1 MSSDIKIKVQS
12 FGRFLSNM
20 VMPNI
25 GAFIAWGIITALF
38 IPTGWLPNE
47 TLAKLV
53 GPMITYLLPLLIGY
67 TGGKLVGGERGGV
80 VGAITTMGVI
90 VGADMPMF
98 LGSMI
103 AGPLG
108 GWAIKKFDVWVD
120 GKIKSG
126 FEMLVNNFSAGIIGM
141 ILFIPTGWLPNET
154 LAKLVGPMITYLLPL
169 LIGYTGGKL
178 VGGERGGVVGA
189 ITTMGVIVGADM
201 PMFLGSMIAGP
212 LGGWAIKKFDVWV
225 DGKIKSGFE
234 MLVNNFS
241 AGIIGMILA
250 ILAFLGIGP
259 AVEVLSKILAAGV
272 NFMVAHEMLPLASIF
287 VEPAK
292 ILFLNNAINHGIF
305 SPLGIQQSHELGKSI
320 FFLIEANP
328 GPGMGV
334 LLAYMFFGRGSAK
347 QSAGGAA
354 IIHFLGG
361 IHEIYFPY
369 VLMNPRLILAVI
381 LGGMTGVFTLTI
393 LNGGLV
399 SPASPGSILA
409 VLAMTPKG
417 AYFANIA
424 AIIAAMAVSFVV
436 AAVLLKTSKV
446 KEEDDIEAA
455 TRRMQDMKAQSK
467 GGATPLAAGDVA
479 NDLSHV
485 RKIIVACDAGM
496 GSSAMGA
503 GVLRKKVQ
511 DAGLSN
517 ISVTNSAINNLPPDV
532 DLVITHRD
540 LTERAMRQVPQA
552 QHISLTNFLDSGLY
566 TSLTERL
573 VSAQRHTDNE
583 EKVRDSLKDSFDAS
597 DTNLFKLGAENIF
610 LGRKAATKEEAI
622 LFAGEQLVKGGY
634 VEPEY
639 VQAMLDREK
648 LTSTYL
654 GESIAVPHGTIEAKD
669 RVLKTGIVFCQ
680 YPEGVR
686 FGEEEDEVARLVI
699 GIAARNNEH
708 IQVITSLTNALDD
721 ESVIERLAKTTSVE
735 EVLTLLKA

>member
-1 MSSDIKIKVQS
+1 MFSPDVKVGVQN

-38 IPTGWLPNE
+38 IPTGWIPNP

-53 GPMITYLLPLLIGY
+53 GPMITYLLPLLIGF
-67 TGGKLVGGERGGV
+67 TGGRLVGGDRGGV

-98 LGSMI
+98 LGAMI

-108 GWAIKKFDVWVD
+108 GWCIKRFDRWVD

-141 ILFIPTGWLPNET
+141 L
-154 LAKLVGPMITYLLPL
+154 LALLSFL
-169 LIGYTGGKL
+169 
-178 VGGERGGVVGA
+178 A
-189 ITTMGVIVGADM
+189 I
-201 PMFLGSMIAGP
+201 GP
-212 LGGWAIKKFDVWV
+212 L
-225 DGKIKSGFE
+225 
-234 MLVNNFS
+234 
-241 AGIIGMILA
+241 
-250 ILAFLGIGP
+250 
-259 AVEVLSKILAAGV
+259 VEALSKLLAAGV
-272 NFMVAHEMLPLASIF
+272 HIMVIHNLLPLASIF

-305 SPLGIQQSHELGKSI
+305 SPLGIQQATEAGKSI

-334 LLAYMFFGRGSAK
+334 LIAYMVFGRGSAK

-369 VLMNPRLILAVI
+369 VLMNPRLLLAVI
-381 LGGMTGVFTLTI
+381 LGGMTGVFTLTV

-399 SPASPGSILA
+399 SPASPGSIIA

-417 AYFANIA
+417 AYFANIS
-424 AIIAAMAVSFVV
+424 AIVLAFLVSFVV
-436 AAVLLKTSKV
+436 SAILLKSSKV
-446 KEEDDIEAA
+446 KDEDDLEEA
-455 TRRMQDMKAQSK
+455 TRRVQDMKAQSK
-467 GGATPLAAGDVA
+467 GGKPAAAGVA
-479 NDLSHV
+479 GDLSTV

-511 DAGLSN
+511 DAGLSHVA
-517 ISVTNSAINNLPPDV
+517 VTNTAINNLPDDV

-540 LTERAMRQVPQA
+540 LTERAIRQVPHA

-566 TSLTERL
+566 TDLVARL
-573 VSAQRHTDNE
+573 LEVSKTGNE
-583 EKVRDSLKDSFDAS
+583 KEKVITAPAESPLAEAENG
-597 DTNLFKLGAENIF
+597 NLFRMSAENIF
-610 LGRKAATKEEAI
+610 LGLTATNKEQAI
-622 LFAGEQLVKGGY
+622 RFAGEQLVKGGY
-634 VEPEY
+634 VQPEY
-639 VQAMLDREK
+639 VEAMLAREQ

-680 YPEGVR
+680 YPAGIR
-686 FGEEEDEVARLVI
+686 WGEDEDDTARLVI

-708 IQVITSLTNALDD
+708 INVITKLTTALDED
-721 ESVIERLAKTTSVE
+721 GVIDRLANTTSVE
-735 EVLTLLKA
+735 EVLQIIRG

>member
-141 ILFIPTGWLPNET
+141 IL
-154 LAKLVGPMITYLLPL
+154 
-169 LIGYTGGKL
+169 
-178 VGGERGGVVGA
+178 
-189 ITTMGVIVGADM
+189 
-201 PMFLGSMIAGP
+201 
-212 LGGWAIKKFDVWV
+212 
-225 DGKIKSGFE
+225 
-234 MLVNNFS
+234 
-241 AGIIGMILA
+241 A

-272 NFMVAHEMLPLASIF
+272 NFMVAHDMLPLASIF

-305 SPLGIQQSHELGKSI
+305 SPLGIQQSHDLGKSI

-381 LGGMTGVFTLTI
+381 LGGMTGVFTLTL

-424 AIIAAMAVSFVV
+424 AIVAAMAVSFVV
-436 AAVLLKTSKV
+436 SAVLLKTSKV

-503 GVLRKKVQ
+503 GVLRKKVH

-517 ISVTNSAINNLPPDV
+517 ISVTNCAINNLPPDV

-573 VSAQRHTDNE
+573 VAAQRHTDNE

-721 ESVIERLAKTTSVE
+721 ESVIECLAKTTSVE

>member
-1 MSSDIKIKVQS
+1 MSSSDIKIKVQN

-47 TLAKLV
+47 TMARLV

-67 TGGKLVGGERGGV
+67 TGGRLVGGDRGGV

-108 GWAIKKFDVWVD
+108 GWAIKKFDSVVD

-141 ILFIPTGWLPNET
+141 L
-154 LAKLVGPMITYLLPL
+154 
-169 LIGYTGGKL
+169 
-178 VGGERGGVVGA
+178 
-189 ITTMGVIVGADM
+189 
-201 PMFLGSMIAGP
+201 
-212 LGGWAIKKFDVWV
+212 
-225 DGKIKSGFE
+225 
-234 MLVNNFS
+234 
-241 AGIIGMILA
+241 LA
-250 ILAFLGIGP
+250 ILAFLAIGP
-259 AVEVLSKILAAGV
+259 LVQGLSHILAAGV
-272 NFMVAHEMLPLASIF
+272 NLMVQNNLLPLTSIF

-305 SPLGIQQSHELGKSI
+305 SPLGIQQASEAGKSI

-334 LLAYMFFGRGSAK
+334 LMAYMFFGRGNAK

-369 VLMNPRLILAVI
+369 VLMNPRLIIAVI
-381 LGGMTGVFTLTI
+381 LGGMTGVFTLTL

-424 AIIAAMAVSFVV
+424 AIVAAFAVSFVV
-436 AAVLLKTSKV
+436 SAILLKTSKV
-446 KEEDDIEAA
+446 KEDDDIEAA
-455 TRRMQDMKAQSK
+455 ARRVNEMKAQSK
-467 GGATPLAAGDVA
+467 GQNGTPVTGGADGM
-479 NDLSHV
+479 NSDLSHV
-485 RKIIVACDAGM
+485 HKIIVACDAGM

-503 GVLRKKVQ
+503 GVLRKKVN
-511 DAGLSN
+511 DAGLTN
-517 ISVTNSAINNLPPDV
+517 ISVTNTAINNLPGDV

-540 LTERAMRQVPQA
+540 LTERAMRQAPHA

-566 TSLTERL
+566 TDLTSRL
-573 VSAQRHTDNE
+573 VDANRSAGHR
-583 EKVRDSLKDSFDAS
+583 EKVTAALSDSYDDSQEH
-597 DTNLFKLGAENIF
+597 LFKLSAANIF
-610 LGRKAATKEEAI
+610 LGNQATQKEQAI
-622 LFAGEQLVKGGY
+622 RFAGEQLVKGGY

-639 VQAMLDREK
+639 VEAMLDREK
-648 LTSTYL
+648 LTPTYL

-669 RVLKTGIVFCQ
+669 RVLKTGVVFCQ

-686 FGEEEDEVARLVI
+686 FGDDEDDIARLVI

-721 ESVIERLAKTTSVE
+721 ESVIARLASTTDVQ
-735 EVLTLLKA
+735 EVLDLLSGKKPA

>member
-1 MSSDIKIKVQS
+1 MLSPDIKIKVQN

-38 IPTGWLPNE
+38 IPTGWFPNE

-67 TGGKLVGGERGGV
+67 TGGRLVFGERGGV

-90 VGADMPMF
+90 VGTDIPMF
-98 LGSMI
+98 LGAMI
-103 AGPLG
+103 VGPLG
-108 GWAIKKFDVWVD
+108 GWAIKRFDRMVD

-141 ILFIPTGWLPNET
+141 L
-154 LAKLVGPMITYLLPL
+154 
-169 LIGYTGGKL
+169 
-178 VGGERGGVVGA
+178 
-189 ITTMGVIVGADM
+189 
-201 PMFLGSMIAGP
+201 
-212 LGGWAIKKFDVWV
+212 
-225 DGKIKSGFE
+225 
-234 MLVNNFS
+234 
-241 AGIIGMILA
+241 LA
-250 ILAFLGIGP
+250 ILSFLAIGP
-259 AVEVLSKILAAGV
+259 LVEVFSQVLASGV
-272 NFMVAHEMLPLASIF
+272 NLMVQNNLLPFTSIF

-305 SPLGIQQSHELGKSI
+305 SPLGIQQATETGKSI

-334 LLAYMFFGRGSAK
+334 LMAYMFFGRGNAKESAP
-347 QSAGGAA
+347 GAA

-369 VLMNPRLILAVI
+369 VLMNPRLIIAVI
-381 LGGMTGVFTLTI
+381 LGGMTGVFTLSV
-393 LNGGLV
+393 LGGGLV

-417 AYFANIA
+417 AYFANLAAIA
-424 AIIAAMAVSFVV
+424 AAFAVSFIVS
-436 AAVLLKTSKV
+436 AILLKSTKQ
-446 KEEDDIEAA
+446 KEEDLSDA
-455 TRRMQDMKAQSK
+455 TRRMQEMKASSK
-467 GGATPLAAGDVA
+467 GTATNAGISGDM
-479 NDLSHV
+479 STV

-511 DAGLSN
+511 DAGLTN
-517 ISVTNSAINNLPPDV
+517 ISVTNSAINSLPDDV

-540 LTERAMRQVPQA
+540 LTERAMRHAPQA

-566 TSLTERL
+566 GDLVARLTA
-573 VSAQRHTDNE
+573 AQGAVKSEAVATPAPA
-583 EKVRDSLKDSFDAS
+583 VADAQ
-597 DTNLFKLGAENIF
+597 TNLFQLGAGNVF
-610 LGRKAATKEEAI
+610 LNQHATDKEQAI
-622 LFAGEQLVKGGY
+622 RFAGEQLVKGGY
-634 VEPEY
+634 VEPAY
-639 VQAMLDREK
+639 VEAMLEREK

-669 RVLKTGIVFCQ
+669 RVLKTGVVFCQ

-686 FGEEEDEVARLVI
+686 FGDEEDEVARLVI

-721 ESVIERLAKTTSVE
+721 DAVIERLAQTQDVQ
-735 EVLTLLKA
+735 EVLDLLSGKKSA

>member
-25 GAFIAWGIITALF
+25 GAFIAWGIITA
-38 IPTGWLPNE
+38 
-47 TLAKLV
+47 
-53 GPMITYLLPLLIGY
+53 
-67 TGGKLVGGERGGV
+67 
-80 VGAITTMGVI
+80 
-90 VGADMPMF
+90 
-98 LGSMI
+98 
-103 AGPLG
+103 
-108 GWAIKKFDVWVD
+108 
-120 GKIKSG
+120 
-126 FEMLVNNFSAGIIGM
+126 
-141 ILFIPTGWLPNET
+141 LFIPTGWLPNET

-328 GPGMGV
+328 GPGMGI

>member
-1 MSSDIKIKVQS
+1 MFSLGAKVKIQN

-53 GPMITYLLPLLIGY
+53 GPMITYLLPLLIGF
-67 TGGKLVGGERGGV
+67 TGGRLVGGDRGGV
-80 VGAITTMGVI
+80 VGAITTIGVI

-98 LGSMI
+98 LGAMMV
-103 AGPLG
+103 GPLG
-108 GWAIKKFDVWVD
+108 GWVIKRFDRWVD

-141 ILFIPTGWLPNET
+141 L
-154 LAKLVGPMITYLLPL
+154 
-169 LIGYTGGKL
+169 
-178 VGGERGGVVGA
+178 
-189 ITTMGVIVGADM
+189 
-201 PMFLGSMIAGP
+201 
-212 LGGWAIKKFDVWV
+212 
-225 DGKIKSGFE
+225 
-234 MLVNNFS
+234 
-241 AGIIGMILA
+241 LA
-250 ILAFLGIGP
+250 ILAFMAIGP
-259 AVEVLSKILAAGV
+259 LVEVLSHALAKGV
-272 NFMVAHEMLPLASIF
+272 HIMVQNNLLPLTSIF

-305 SPLGIQQSHELGKSI
+305 SPLGIQQATETGKSI

-334 LLAYMFFGRGSAK
+334 LMAYLFFGKGSAK

-354 IIHFLGG
+354 IIHFFGG

-369 VLMNPRLILAVI
+369 VLMSPRLLLAVI
-381 LGGMTGVFTLTI
+381 LGGMTGVFVLTM

-417 AYFANIA
+417 AYFANIVAVA
-424 AIIAAMAVSFVV
+424 AAFAVSF
-436 AAVLLKTSKV
+436 AVSAILLKNAKV
-446 KEEDDIEAA
+446 KDDDKGSLEDA
-455 TRRMQDMKAQSK
+455 THRMHDMKAQSK
-467 GGATPLAAGDVA
+467 GEPAANRPAAVS
-479 NDLSHV
+479 DLTTV

-511 DAGLSN
+511 DAGLKS
-517 ISVTNSAINNLPPDV
+517 ISVTNCAIYNLPQDV

-540 LTERAMRQVPQA
+540 LTARAMRHVPQA
-552 QHISLTNFLDSGLY
+552 QHISLTNFLDNQLY
-566 TSLTERL
+566 TNLIARL
-573 VSAQRHTDNE
+573 VDAAHTTAATQ
-583 EKVRDSLKDSFDAS
+583 KVIETLDDSFEAS
-597 DTNLFKLGAENIF
+597 EANLFKLGVENIF
-610 LGRKAATKEEAI
+610 LDQHAATKEQAI
-622 LFAGEQLVKGGY
+622 RFAGEQLVKGGY

-639 VQAMLDREK
+639 IEAMLEREK
-648 LTSTYL
+648 LASTYL

-669 RVLKTGIVFCQ
+669 RVLKTGVVFCQ

-686 FGEEEDEVARLVI
+686 FGEEEDAVARLVI

-708 IQVITSLTNALDD
+708 IDVITRLTNALDD
-721 ESVIERLAKTTSVE
+721 ESVIERLSKTTNVQ
-735 EVLTLLKA
+735 EVLDLLDGKKSV